1 MIMARTK
8 KTFDVETFKDY
19 VNIQLS
25 RTDEHATEDF
35 KSGFCVALEQVLH
48 KSGNYKGYQ
57 DLYWEE
63 TGWNEWRTI
72 GNQTEDWEEKKKF
85 IYGAPDSKYR
95 GCKYSRRYY

>member
-1 MIMARTK
+1 MARTK
-8 KTFDVETFKDY
+8 KTFDVETFKSY

-48 KSGNYKGYQ
+48 KTGNYKGYQ

-63 TGWNEWRTI
+63 IGFKQWLTI
-72 GNQTEDWEEKKKF
+72 GNQTEDWEEKKKY
-85 IYGAPDSKYR
+85 IYGTPDSKYR